1 MEPILKVNDINV
13 YYGAI
18 HAIKGISFEVNP
30 GEIVT
35 LIGANGA
42 GKSTTLQTVSGLLHS
57 RTGSIEFLG
66 ENLSG
71 VPAHKIVARGLAQ
84 VPEGRRI
91 FLQMTVEENLE
102 MGAYTRSGGD
112 IDADMEKVY
121 NYFPR
126 LMERRRQI
134 AGTLSGGEQQML
146 AMGRALMSRPKL
158 LMLDEPSM
166 GLAPILVE
174 QIFEIIR
181 TLHKAGTTILLVEQN
196 AQAALSIADRGYVL
210 ETGRIVTSGTGQEL
224 LASPE
229 IKRFFFA
236 IHRRLWYANSAF
248 LWGRPTSFI
257 N

>member
-1 MEPILKVNDINV
+1 MEPILKVSDINV

-18 HAIKGISFEVNP
+18 HAIKGVSFEVNP
-30 GEIVT
+30 GEVVT

-66 ENLSG
+66 ENLMG
-71 VPAHKIVARGLAQ
+71 VPAHKVVAKGLAQ
-84 VPEGRRI
+84 VPEGRRV

-112 IDADMEKVY
+112 IDADLEKVY
-121 NYFPR
+121 AYFPR

-134 AGTLSGGEQQML
+134 AGTLSGGEQQMP

-174 QIFEIIR
+174 QIFKIIQ
-181 TLHKAGTTILLVEQN
+181 TLHEAGTTILLVEQN

-210 ETGRIVTSGTGQEL
+210 ETGKIVTSGTGTEL

-229 IKRFFFA
+229 IKKA
-236 IHRRLWYANSAF
+236 YL
-248 LWGRPTSFI
+248 GG
-257 N
+257 

>member
-1 MEPILKVNDINV
+1 MEPILKVSDINV

-18 HAIKGISFEVNP
+18 HAIKGVSFEVNP
-30 GEIVT
+30 GEVVT

-66 ENLSG
+66 ENLMG
-71 VPAHKIVARGLAQ
+71 VPAHKVVAKGLAQ
-84 VPEGRRI
+84 VPEGRRV

-112 IDADMEKVY
+112 IDADLEKVY
-121 NYFPR
+121 AYFPR

-174 QIFEIIR
+174 QIFKIIQP
-181 TLHKAGTTILLVEQN
+181 LHEAGTTILLVEQN

-210 ETGRIVTSGTGQEL
+210 ETGKIVTSGTGTEL

-229 IKRFFFA
+229 IKKA
-236 IHRRLWYANSAF
+236 YL
-248 LWGRPTSFI
+248 GG
-257 N
+257 